1 MEGEAGAVAAPGPAG
16 GAGGGAALLDG
27 PPGQGE
33 AQHGEVTGTL
43 QALYTRYS
51 CAKGLFN
58 IYVPLSLLNITL
70 KLSVW
75 SFII

>member
-1 MEGEAGAVAAPGPAG
+1 LEGEAGAVAAPGPAG

-43 QALYTRYS
+43 EALYTRY
-51 CAKGLFN
+51 
-58 IYVPLSLLNITL
+58 
-70 KLSVW
+70 
-75 SFII
+75 